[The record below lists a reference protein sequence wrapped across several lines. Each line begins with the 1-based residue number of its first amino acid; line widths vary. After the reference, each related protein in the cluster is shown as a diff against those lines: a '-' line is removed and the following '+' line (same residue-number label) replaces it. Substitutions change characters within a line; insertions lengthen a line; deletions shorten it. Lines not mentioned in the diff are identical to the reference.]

1 MIKISI
7 SEEHYSFLNDIK
19 SCFENSPELEIRA
32 NYSRKSSVDL
42 PMQIIIHL
50 QDISVQDVVDWSVK
64 GAVSGVAAA
73 VGKDVYSLLKSGIKK
88 VCQKFKDS
96 SLTII
101 YEGCWYQL
109 GKNKKIKLT
118 HPFDKSAEFGERT
131 IDEFF
136 TDFGLEAN
144 PESADWRECKLSDI
158 AEIIAGYAFKSDHFG
173 DVGFR
178 VVKIKDIKPPIV
190 DIENSD
196 RVDLACYSIE
206 KLTKYKIEKGDFVVA
221 MTGAT
226 IGKVGKVV
234 SKDEA
239 FINQRVAKIAPLK
252 NVDKNF
258 IYYSLVDDGFGQFI
272 QNNIDSHS
280 AQENISGTSIGRYP
294 ILLPSLPEQK
304 AIAEVLTSLDD
315 KIDLL
320 HKQNKTLEQLAE
332 TLFEEWIE
340 GKDFDGSVSQLISI
354 QNGYAFK
361 SSDFKELGNFGV
373 LKIKNISSGI
383 ININQTDFVEDPLSL
398 EMSKKF
404 SVKSGDILIGMTGA
418 EIGKLGVVPKTDKF
432 LYLNQRVGLLR
443 EKYEGAKYLAY
454 IHLKSEF
461 GQDYIDNAATG
472 SAQPNISGVGIEEC
486 TFPVL
491 TESQIKEYSNQIA
504 PFYEKIV
511 FNLGQ
516 IQSLEKLRDQLLP
529 KLMSGEVKV

>member
-1 MIKISI
+1 LLIAEDGTVTSNGTNPMLNLVRGKFSVSNHAHIIQSD
-7 SEEHYSFLNDIK
+7 EEWKTVFLYY
-19 SCFENSPELEIRA
+19 LL
-32 NYSRKSSVDL
+32 SSVD
-42 PMQIIIHL
+42 INTYIT
-50 QDISVQDVVDWSVK
+50 
-64 GAVSGVAAA
+64 GAVQPKLS
-73 VGKDVYSLLKSGIKK
+73 KENLLKI
-88 VCQKFKDS
+88 
-96 SLTII
+96 
-101 YEGCWYQL
+101 
-109 GKNKKIKLT
+109 
-118 HPFDKSAEFGERT
+118 EF
-131 IDEFF
+131 
-136 TDFGLEAN
+136 
-144 PESADWRECKLSDI
+144 
-158 AEIIAGYAFKSDHFG
+158 
-173 DVGFR
+173 
-178 VVKIKDIKPPIV
+178 
-190 DIENSD
+190 
-196 RVDLACYSIE
+196 
-206 KLTKYKIEKGDFVVA
+206 
-221 MTGAT
+221 
-226 IGKVGKVV
+226 
-234 SKDEA
+234 
-239 FINQRVAKIAPLK
+239 
-252 NVDKNF
+252 
-258 IYYSLVDDGFGQFI
+258 
-272 QNNIDSHS
+272 
-280 AQENISGTSIGRYP
+280 
-294 ILLPSLPEQK
+294 LLPPLPEQK

-320 HKQNKTLEQLAE
+320 YYTNKTLEQLAE

-361 SSDFKELGNFGV
+361 SSDFKEVGNFGV
-373 LKIKNISSGI
+373 LKIKNISSGV

-486 TFPVL
+486 AFPVL

-529 KLMSGEVKV
+529 KLMSGEVILSPELRVSYV

>member
-1 MIKISI
+1 MIKICI

-19 SCFENSPELEIRA
+19 SCFENSQDLEIRA

-101 YEGCWYQL
+101 YKSCWYQL
-109 GKNKKIKLT
+109 GQNKKIKLT
-118 HPFDKSAEFGERT
+118 HPFEKSAEFGEKT

-136 TDFGLEAN
+136 SDFGLEAN

-196 RVDLACYSIE
+196 RVDLACYSFE

-239 FINQRVAKIAPLK
+239 FINQRVAKISPLK

-258 IYYSLVDDGFGQFI
+258 IYYSLVDDSFGQFI

-294 ILLPSLPEQK
+294 ILLPPLPEQK

-320 HKQNKTLEQLAE
+320 SKQNKTLEQLAE
-332 TLFEEWIE
+332 TLFRQHFIVGAQDDWKEGNVTDEFSLTMGQSPSGNSFNEEGFGIPMFQ
-340 GKDFDGSVSQLISI
+340 GNADFEFRFPNKRIYTTEPKKFAEKYDTLISVRAPVGE
-354 QNGYAFK
+354 QNMASERCCIGRGVAAFRYKNEQNFYSYTYFKMK
-361 SSDFKELGNFGV
+361 SLMEEIKQFNQTGTVFGSISKTDFEN
-373 LKIKNISSGI
+373 LKITIPSFEEVSNFQEKIFPIDSKI
-383 ININQTDFVEDPLSL
+383 ITNC
-398 EMSKKF
+398 
-404 SVKSGDILIGMTGA
+404 G
-418 EIGKLGVVPKTDKF
+418 
-432 LYLNQRVGLLR
+432 
-443 EKYEGAKYLAY
+443 
-454 IHLKSEF
+454 
-461 GQDYIDNAATG
+461 
-472 SAQPNISGVGIEEC
+472 
-486 TFPVL
+486 
-491 TESQIKEYSNQIA
+491 QIKT
-504 PFYEKIV
+504 
-511 FNLGQ
+511 
-516 IQSLEKLRDQLLP
+516 LEKLRDQLLP
-529 KLMSGEVKV
+529 KLMSGEIRIN

>member
-7 SEEHYSFLNDIK
+7 SEEHYSFLNNIK

-50 QDISVQDVVDWSVK
+50 QAISVQDVVDWSVK

-109 GKNKKIKLT
+109 GQNKKIKLT
-118 HPFDKSAEFGERT
+118 HPFDKSAEFGEKT

-294 ILLPSLPEQK
+294 ILLPSLSEQK

-332 TLFEEWIE
+332 TLFRHHFIDNAQDDWE
-340 GKDFDGSVSQLISI
+340 V
-354 QNGYAFK
+354 
-361 SSDFKELGNFGV
+361 
-373 LKIKNISSGI
+373 
-383 ININQTDFVEDPLSL
+383 
-398 EMSKKF
+398 
-404 SVKSGDILIGMTGA
+404 
-418 EIGKLGVVPKTDKF
+418 GKLGDCVTISYGKNLPTNQLLESGYPVFGGNGQIGFFDKF
-432 LYLNQRVGLLR
+432 LYADPQVLVSCRGEASGKVNISLPNSFVTNNSLVLVRDKKPEISFEFLKYFALNYDFSLHV
-443 EKYEGAKYLAY
+443 
-454 IHLKSEF
+454 S
-461 GQDYIDNAATG
+461 G
-472 SAQPNISGVGIEEC
+472 SAQP
-486 TFPVL
+486 
-491 TESQIKEYSNQIA
+491 QITIDGLYNAEFVMPSSDLVKEYSNVVGDIEEKRLLNFYQI
-504 PFYEKIV
+504 K
-511 FNLGQ
+511 N
-516 IQSLEKLRDQLLP
+516 LEKLRDQLLP
-529 KLMSGEVKV
+529 KLMSGEIKINFLTK